1 MNNTWS
7 VTVLFQNYL
16 NCCAFIVVVGV
27 LVNLDCLIF
36 LYIQHLVC
44 FFILQPGSHWN
55 DGPCRSCTCEK
66 TAAGGPH
73 PVCTVQACFDL
84 LTEQETTNYEVEKVP
99 VPNQCCPSIVRIA
112 CKDGN
117 TVYKVYIS
125 SLPFNIFI
133 VMLCLNTGVTPQL
146 FNCM

>member
-1 MNNTWS
+1 M
-7 VTVLFQNYL
+7 
-16 NCCAFIVVVGV
+16 
-27 LVNLDCLIF
+27 
-36 LYIQHLVC
+36 QHLVC

-73 PVCTVQACFDL
+73 PVCKVQACFDL
-84 LTEQETTNYEVEKVP
+84 LTEQETTNYEIEKVP

-117 TVYKVYIS
+117 TVYKV
-125 SLPFNIFI
+125 LLFNILI
-133 VMLCLNTGVTPQL
+133 VMLCLNTVVTPQL
-146 FNCM
+146 FNCI